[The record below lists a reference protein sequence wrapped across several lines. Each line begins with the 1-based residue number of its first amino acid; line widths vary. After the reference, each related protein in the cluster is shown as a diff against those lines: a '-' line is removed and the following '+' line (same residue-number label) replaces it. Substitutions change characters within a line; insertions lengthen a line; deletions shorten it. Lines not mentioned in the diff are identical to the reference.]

1 MARPYGW
8 QRKCILLLLFLWAMI
23 TCQAA
28 PPTVLPP
35 TIMAPVTAVMSSTV
49 VTPTTD
55 TRAPT
60 LAPTPAPT
68 LAPPPAGT
76 AAPAITEKPA
86 AVLPTKPSPTLPP
99 TPTPDNL
106 PQIIG
111 ASYEGRPIYSYR
123 FGSGPIPIV
132 FVGGIHGGYEWNTIL
147 LAYQAMDYFTAQ
159 PSRIPA
165 NVTLFIIPVANPDG
179 LFAVTQK
186 EGDFAVTDLAEDTF
200 PGRFNGRNV
209 DLNRNWDCQ
218 WSATAVWRN
227 QPVSGGSQPFSEPE
241 SRALRHFFLE
251 KRPALVLF
259 WHSAANGVFAAGC
272 PETDGLSRQLAT
284 IFGSASGYPVYE
296 RFAYYPVTG
305 DAGDWLSTQGIPS
318 ISIELKTHEAL
329 DWEEN
334 LAGMLA
340 LLAHYNK
347 QLQ

>member
-1 MARPYGW
+1 M
-8 QRKCILLLLFLWAMI
+8 
-23 TCQAA
+23 
-28 PPTVLPP
+28 V
-35 TIMAPVTAVMSSTV
+35 MAPVTAVTSPTV
-49 VTPTTD
+49 VTSTTD
-55 TRAPT
+55 
-60 LAPTPAPT
+60 TPAPT
-68 LAPPPAGT
+68 LEPISAPTLARPPADT
-76 AAPAITEKPA
+76 ATPAIPAKPA
-86 AVLPTKPSPTLPP
+86 AALPTNPSPTLPP
-99 TPTPDNL
+99 TTTPDNL

-123 FGSGPIPIV
+123 FGIGPTPIV

-147 LAYQAMDYFTAQ
+147 LAYQAMDYFAAQ
-159 PSRIPA
+159 PYRIPA

-186 EGDFAVTDLAEDTF
+186 EGRFLVADLAEDTF

-218 WSATAVWRN
+218 WSATGVWRD
-227 QPVSGGSQPFSEPE
+227 QPVSGGSQPFSESE
-241 SRALRHFFLE
+241 NRALRDFFLE

-334 LAGMLA
+334 LAGILA

>member
-1 MARPYGW
+1 MARPYKW
-8 QRKCILLLLFLWAMI
+8 QRKCILLLLLLWAMI
-23 TCQAA
+23 SCQAA
-28 PPTVLPP
+28 PPAVLPP
-35 TIMAPVTAVMSSTV
+35 TIIAPVTAVTSPTV

-55 TRAPT
+55 PLTPT
-60 LAPTPAPT
+60 LEPTPAPALT
-68 LAPPPAGT
+68 PSPTDTTTPP
-76 AAPAITEKPA
+76 ITEKPA
-86 AVLPTKPSPTLPP
+86 AIPPTKPSPTLPP

-111 ASYEGRPIYSYR
+111 TSYEGRPIYSYR

-147 LAYQAMDYFTAQ
+147 LAYQVMDYFTAQ
-159 PSRIPA
+159 PYRIPA

-179 LFAVTQK
+179 LFAVTQN
-186 EGDFAVTDLAEDTF
+186 EGRFLVADLAEDTF

-241 SRALRHFFLE
+241 SRALRDFFLE
-251 KRPALVLF
+251 TRPALVLF
-259 WHSAANGVFAAGC
+259 WHSAANGVFIAGC
-272 PETDGLSRQLAT
+272 PETDGLSRQFAA
-284 IFGSASGYPVYE
+284 IFGSASGYPVHE
-296 RFAYYPVTG
+296 RFAYYPITG

-318 ISIELKTHEAL
+318 ISVELKTHETL
-329 DWEEN
+329 DWPEN
-334 LAGMLA
+334 LVGILA
-340 LLAHYNK
+340 LLSHYNK

>member
-8 QRKCILLLLFLWAMI
+8 QRKRILLLLLLGVMI
-23 TCQAA
+23 ACQAA
-28 PPTVLPP
+28 PPPVLPP
-35 TIMAPVTAVMSSTV
+35 MVMAPVTAVTSPTV
-49 VTPTTD
+49 VTSTTD
-55 TRAPT
+55 
-60 LAPTPAPT
+60 TPAPT
-68 LAPPPAGT
+68 LEPISAPTLARPPADT
-76 AAPAITEKPA
+76 ATPAIPAKPA
-86 AVLPTKPSPTLPP
+86 AALPTYPSPTLPP
-99 TPTPDNL
+99 TTTPDNL

-123 FGSGPIPIV
+123 FGIGPTPIV

-147 LAYQAMDYFTAQ
+147 LAYQAMDYFAAQ
-159 PSRIPA
+159 PYRIPA

-186 EGDFAVTDLAEDTF
+186 EGRFLVADLAEDTF

-218 WSATAVWRN
+218 WSATGVWRD
-227 QPVSGGSQPFSEPE
+227 QPVSGGSQPFSESE
-241 SRALRHFFLE
+241 NRALRDFFLE

-272 PETDGLSRQLAT
+272 PETDGLSRQLAI
-284 IFGSASGYPVYE
+284 IFGGASGYPMYE

-334 LAGMLA
+334 LAGILA

>member
-1 MARPYGW
+1 MS
-8 QRKCILLLLFLWAMI
+8 
-23 TCQAA
+23 
-28 PPTVLPP
+28 PTF
-35 TIMAPVTAVMSSTV
+35 

-55 TRAPT
+55 ALALT
-60 LAPTPAPT
+60 LEPSPVPP
-68 LAPPPAGT
+68 LAPPAYT
-76 AAPAITEKPA
+76 ATPPITAKPA
-86 AVLPTKPSPTLPP
+86 AALPTKPSPTLPP
-99 TPTPDNL
+99 TITPDNL

-111 ASYEGRPIYSYR
+111 YSYEGRPIYSYR

-147 LAYQAMDYFTAQ
+147 LAYQAMDYFAAQ
-159 PSRIPA
+159 PYRIPT
-165 NVTLFIIPVANPDG
+165 NVTIFIIPVANPDG

-186 EGDFAVTDLAEDTF
+186 EGRFLVEDLAEDTF

-241 SRALRHFFLE
+241 SRALRDFFLE

-272 PETDGLSRQLAT
+272 PETDGHSRQLAT
-284 IFGSASGYPVYE
+284 IFGGASGYPVYE
-296 RFAYYPVTG
+296 RFTYYLVTG

-329 DWEEN
+329 DWKEN
-334 LAGMLA
+334 LAGMLT

-347 QLQ
+347 HLQ